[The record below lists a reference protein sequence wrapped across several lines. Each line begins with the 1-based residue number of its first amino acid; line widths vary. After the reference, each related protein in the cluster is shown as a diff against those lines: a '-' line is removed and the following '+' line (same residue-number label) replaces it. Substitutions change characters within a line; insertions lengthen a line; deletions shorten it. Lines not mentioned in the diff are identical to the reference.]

1 MQVPIKIKELLQ
13 IPSWIFGCSLGIGTI
28 ILLLH
33 LAMREEAITVMG
45 FFYILIATLINGI
58 ALVVFVTLS
67 YVYRQYQKEILLR
80 ASLLLLNIP
89 IAIGYAYLALS
100 DFFQLKL

>member
-1 MQVPIKIKELLQ
+1 MPLKIQELLQ
-13 IPSWIFGCSLGIGTI
+13 VPVWIFGCSLGIGTI

-33 LAMREEAITVMG
+33 LTMREEIITVLG
-45 FFYILIATLINGI
+45 FFYILVATLINGI

-67 YVYRQYQKEILLR
+67 YVYRQHQQEILLR
-80 ASLLLLNIP
+80 ASILLLNIP

-100 DFFQLKL
+100 DFLK